1 MGGIT
6 EEALSF
12 KVDLNYPVMVGSII
26 NHHLL
31 VRYKSLLMDMNIE
44 PKDEEIIGTFLT
56 IRNGHENV
64 NQEIETETE
73 AVQTNW

>member
-1 MGGIT
+1 
-6 EEALSF
+6 
-12 KVDLNYPVMVGSII
+12 
-26 NHHLL
+26 
-31 VRYKSLLMDMNIE
+31 MDMNIE